1 MRFCKFERINVLK
14 CCSFSDI
21 IMVSKDITKLSLIFI
36 SIALHCISGA
46 GIYHSHPLSA
56 KLIAFNEG
64 DIDFMTLRN
73 KLSFLMRIAGG
84 YGLGHLADKFGF
96 FKSMKVI
103 CIITVITSLFLF
115 YFGSSSVFENA
126 ILICLAHVFLTFMRW
141 SSLILPLIY
150 ILRHCEK
157 SKCDKYS
164 SIALSAVIFGMLI
177 DNMFSISYK
186 SMDHFNVFLIYVTSG
201 LLGLIIYSY
210 LDTLPKIKL
219 KKSQENQISK
229 ENLYL
234 GLLLSGV
241 CGVCFSYQFY
251 FVENYFNTVMI
262 VETAGRNIVYSPF
275 WITLFLTLFPIAK
288 ITKDF
293 DFLKI
298 LQLSLYGI
306 LFSVALFYALP
317 VYSKPILFIHQA
329 IYAVSFG
336 LFLAPALGFIYQ
348 LLQGSHSYFR
358 MNFIFGLGFSSFVMI
373 SDLISQ
379 TKFLPAP
386 LLGLVLIT
394 ALMSLCLWMVSYFKF
409 SKENAEYK
417 C

>member
-1 MRFCKFERINVLK
+1 MRFCKFETIHLLT
-14 CCSFSDI
+14 CCLFSVI
-21 IMVSKDITKLSLIFI
+21 SMVTKDTTKLALIFI
-36 SIALHCISGA
+36 CIALHCFNGV
-46 GIYHSHPLSA
+46 GIFHSHPLSA
-56 KLIAFNEG
+56 KLIAFNDG

-84 YGLGHLADKFGF
+84 YALGHLADKLGF
-96 FKSMKVI
+96 FKTMKII
-103 CIITVITSLFLF
+103 CLITVTTSLFLF
-115 YFGSSSVFENA
+115 FLESSSIFENA
-126 ILICLAHVFLTFMRW
+126 IVICLAHGFLTFMRW
-141 SSLILPLIY
+141 SSLILPLTY
-150 ILRHCEK
+150 IFRHCEK
-157 SKCDKYS
+157 SKCWKYS
-164 SIALSAVIFGMLI
+164 AFALSAVIFAMLI
-177 DNMFSISYK
+177 NSMFSIVYK
-186 SMDHFNVFLIYVTSG
+186 STDHFSVFLIYVTSG

-262 VETAGRNIVYSPF
+262 IETAGRNIVYSPF
-275 WITLFLTLFPIAK
+275 WITLFFTLFPVAK
-288 ITKDF
+288 TTKDLN
-293 DFLKI
+293 FLKI

-317 VYSKPILFIHQA
+317 FYSKPVLFIHQV

-373 SDLISQ
+373 SDLLAKS
-379 TKFLPAP
+379 KLLSAP
-386 LLGLVLIT
+386 FLGLVLIT
-394 ALMSLCLWMVSYFKF
+394 ALMSLCLWMISYFKF